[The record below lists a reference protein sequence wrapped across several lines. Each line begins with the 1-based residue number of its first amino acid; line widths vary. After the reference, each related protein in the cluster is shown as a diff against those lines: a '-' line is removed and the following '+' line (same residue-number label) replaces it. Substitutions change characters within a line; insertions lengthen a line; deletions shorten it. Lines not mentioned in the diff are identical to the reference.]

1 LKLRSFIIGL
11 VATIIAIIAFGILVR
26 MAWEIWDF
34 VVQRLT
40 EMGYP
45 AGTEYVL
52 GAILLIIA
60 VWLGLVELKKPR
72 LQK

>member
-1 LKLRSFIIGL
+1 MKLRSFIIGL

-52 GAILLIIA
+52 GGILLIIA